1 MPDIDITAVE
11 GYGEAVQRY
20 NDAKRAA
27 EGDPLALAQAESQ
40 WSRDNASLTERG
52 YAHRD
57 AVRAR
62 EAAMT
67 MAAAKY
73 PDVDPELYNDA
84 TDPASIEV
92 KAAKLQE
99 AINKHKAPQQDPPAS
114 WGGTP
119 PGGAAG
125 APSSA
130 PPVSRDQRI
139 AQLEPLVK
147 NGGIR
152 THAEN
157 LELRNLTMEEL
168 LESVGIK
175 PAAASQ

>member
-11 GYGEAVQRY
+11 GYGEAVQKY

-40 WSRDNASLTERG
+40 WARDNASLTERG

-62 EAAMT
+62 EAALT

-84 TDPASIEV
+84 TDPGAIETR
-92 KAAKLQE
+92 AAKLQE
-99 AINKHKAPQQDPPAS
+99 AINKARGPQAQPPES

-119 PGGAAG
+119 PSGSVG
-125 APSSA
+125 APSNA
-130 PPVSRDQRI
+130 PPKSRDERI
-139 AQLEPLVK
+139 AELERTVRT
-147 NGGIR
+147 GGIR
-152 THAEN
+152 TLAEN
-157 LELRNLTMEEL
+157 TELKNLTMEEL

-175 PAAASQ
+175 PAAAAQ